1 MSIIDGDTN
10 RLNFDGE
17 RTKPHSV
24 YVFEWTATAKS
35 SNSLS
40 SSDAVVLE
48 TAKLPTVLSLE
59 IDKETSEYLTD
70 ALTLSMTTVVTAAAD
85 YAFYYQRGESE
96 RVLLGRIA
104 VPDNALR
111 ARVPRRDDRGCAG
124 RVEPNDRQFARVP
137 NGRRGDGAAEW

>member
-1 MSIIDGDTN
+1 MRPLFSDFCHTFRSDISMSKCRVCYCSVHTSQCVDLSRMSIIDGDTN

-96 RVLLGRIA
+96 RVLRTIS
-104 VPDNALR
+104 N
-111 ARVPRRDDRGCAG
+111 
-124 RVEPNDRQFARVP
+124 
-137 NGRRGDGAAEW
+137 